1 MEYAQ
6 QLGQRGIAVTTPSAE
21 GQAQA
26 EVLAVK
32 EGSSPHHPGAGI
44 KMPEDAHLFVFAV
57 IPNGPPMPI
66 AVKRIAGPHLPLTL
80 SLGTGMP

>member
-1 MEYAQ
+1 MKK
-6 QLGQRGIAVTTPSAE
+6 RGVPPHIT
-21 GQAQA
+21 
-26 EVLAVK
+26 LA
-32 EGSSPHHPGAGI
+32 PGI

-66 AVKRIAGPHLPLTL
+66 AVKRIAGPGISRSPL